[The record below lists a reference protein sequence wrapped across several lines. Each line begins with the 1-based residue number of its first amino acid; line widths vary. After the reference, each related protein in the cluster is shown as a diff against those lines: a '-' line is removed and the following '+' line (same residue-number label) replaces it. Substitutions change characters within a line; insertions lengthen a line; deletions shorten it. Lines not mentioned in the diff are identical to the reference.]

1 MIYAI
6 LIIDD
11 ISSRILKRK
20 VVMQYHATL
29 RNFCVPHEQ
38 LQYQLLCDTQGFTHF
53 LGVSIKG
60 ITLFVDN
67 LKEGNRL
74 KKKSTMNLNCY

>member
-67 LKEGNRL
+67 LKEGNTL
-74 KKKSTMNLNCY
+74 KKKIYNES